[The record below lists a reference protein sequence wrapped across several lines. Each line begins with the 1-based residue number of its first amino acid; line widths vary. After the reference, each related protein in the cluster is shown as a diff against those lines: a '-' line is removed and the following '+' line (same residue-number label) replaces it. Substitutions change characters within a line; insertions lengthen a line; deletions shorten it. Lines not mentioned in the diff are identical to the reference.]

1 MDLATVTALFRY
13 NSWAN
18 DQVLDATSRVTEA
31 DFIRDLKSSHGS
43 LRDTL
48 MHILLGEWI
57 WLQRWKGA
65 SPKLPF
71 SSSDCPDVASVR
83 QRLHAVAEERSAFL
97 RDLADERLLEIKEY
111 RNVKGE
117 LWRYVLWQQLCH
129 VVNHSTYHRG
139 QVVTML
145 RQLGA
150 AAPATDLLIYYD
162 QGGS

>member
-1 MDLATVTALFRY
+1 MELATIEALYRF

-18 DQVLDATSRVTEA
+18 EQVVFAASRVTEE

-43 LRDTL
+43 VRDTL
-48 MHILLGEWI
+48 VHLVWGEWI
-57 WLQRWKGA
+57 WLQRWKGVSPTLVFSA
-65 SPKLPF
+65 SEFPNAEPLRERF
-71 SSSDCPDVASVR
+71 
-83 QRLHAVAEERSAFL
+83 HAVAAERSAFL
-97 RDLADERLLEIKEY
+97 GALAAERLLQPLEY

-117 LWRYVLWQQLCH
+117 LWRYPLWQQLYH

-139 QVVTML
+139 QVTTML

-150 AAPATDLLIYYD
+150 TPAVTDLLVYYD